1 MGQAVF
7 DGSQQHN
14 KEQWAQT
21 GTQEVSY
28 EHEEKLIYFEGGR
41 PLEQAAQRGCGLLLW
56 RHSRPAWTLPC
67 AIYSRE
73 LL

>member
-21 GTQEVSY
+21 GTQEVPY
-28 EHEEKLIYFEGGR
+28 ECEVELDD
-41 PLEQAAQRGCGLLLW
+41 LQR
-56 RHSRPAWTLPC
+56 SLPNSV
-67 AIYSRE
+67 IH
-73 LL
+73 